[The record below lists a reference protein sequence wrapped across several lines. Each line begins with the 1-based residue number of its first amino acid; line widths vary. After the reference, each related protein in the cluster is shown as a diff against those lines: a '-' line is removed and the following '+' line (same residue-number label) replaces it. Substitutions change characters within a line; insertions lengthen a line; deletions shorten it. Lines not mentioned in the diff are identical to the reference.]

1 MKTNKYADLIK
12 FGLTQKT
19 LMTLSESSI
28 NSLHKN
34 LIEGKKDVCPVCGMK
49 DCKCKHSKKKET
61 KEETKQTVVQST
73 YDTSNVE
80 DQKKLAQKG
89 VKVDPVTKKI
99 TLNQGKEDKK
109 NVKVIQDGEMSESK
123 KKKSKKIN
131 PFAICT
137 SQLGNEFGTTER
149 HLWNSKQNNKYER
162 CVKAIKQ
169 SMNESKTVSND
180 FALIIENKI
189 LSLVEKHIQ
198 PKMKKG
204 DLMNLIG
211 KKTMKAPITTLG
223 SIDVTEDTKEAPTK
237 PTTKPGTK
245 TPPKPEKGNPYQPK
259 TSPAPK
265 AKKEETK
272 EAMVAN
278 APAPTKPTTKPGTK
292 TPPKPD
298 KDSPY
303 KPKTSPNPKAKKS
316 MPSWMSFESIGI
328 KLKK

>member
-1 MKTNKYADLIK
+1 MKTNKYADLFK

-34 LIEGKKDVCPVCGMK
+34 LIEGKKN
-49 DCKCKHSKKKET
+49 ET
-61 KEETKQTVVQST
+61 KEAQTVQTSITKYSASEVQDAKS
-73 YDTSNVE
+73 
-80 DQKKLAQKG
+80 KG
-89 VKVDPVTKKI
+89 KSIPGGRAVKMNPDGSMDVT
-99 TLNQGKEDKK
+99 NE
-109 NVKVIQDGEMSESK
+109 GEMSEAK

-137 SQLGNEFGTTER
+137 SQLGNEYGTTER
-149 HLWNSKQNNKYER
+149 HLWNAKQNNKYER

-169 SMNESKTVSND
+169 SMNESRNNE
-180 FALIIENKI
+180 FALILENKI

-211 KKTMKAPITTLG
+211 KRSIQKPIATLG
-223 SIDVTEDTKEAPTK
+223 SIDVTEDT
-237 PTTKPGTK
+237 
-245 TPPKPEKGNPYQPK
+245 
-259 TSPAPK
+259 
-265 AKKEETK
+265 
-272 EAMVAN
+272 
-278 APAPTKPTTKPGTK
+278 APAPTKPTTKPTTKPGTK
-292 TPPKPD
+292 PD
-298 KDSPY
+298 TGNPY
-303 KPKTSPNPKAKKS
+303 QPKTSPPPKARKETREDTTTAPAPTKPTTKPTTKPGTKPDTGNPYQPKTSPRPKARKS

>member
-34 LIEGKKDVCPVCGMK
+34 LIEGKKSVCPVCGMK
-49 DCKCKHSKKKET
+49 ECKCKHSKKKET

-73 YDTSNVE
+73 YDTSSNE

-89 VKVDPVTKKI
+89 IKVDPVTKKI
-99 TLNQGKEDKK
+99 TLNQGKEDKR
-109 NVKVIQDGEMSESK
+109 NMKVIRDGEMSEAK

-137 SQLGNEFGTTER
+137 SQLGNEYGTTER
-149 HLWNSKQNNKYER
+149 HLWNVKQNNKYER

-169 SMNESKTVSND
+169 SMNESRNNE
-180 FALIIENKI
+180 FALILENKI

-204 DLMNLIG
+204 DLMNLISKRSI
-211 KKTMKAPITTLG
+211 KKPIATLG
-223 SIDVTEDTKEAPTK
+223 SIDVTEDTAPAPTKPVTK
-237 PTTKPGTK
+237 PTTKPSTK
-245 TPPKPEKGNPYQPK
+245 PDKGNPYQPK
-259 TSPAPK
+259 TSPKPK
-265 AKKEETK
+265 ARMETR
-272 EAMVAN
+272 EDTTT
-278 APAPTKPTTKPGTK
+278 APAPTKPTTKPTTKPGTK
-292 TPPKPD
+292 PD
-298 KDSPY
+298 TGNPY
-303 KPKTSPNPKAKKS
+303 QPKTSPRPKARKS

>member
-34 LIEGKKDVCPVCGMK
+34 LIEGKKSVCPVCGMK
-49 DCKCKHSKKKET
+49 ECKCKHSKKKET

-73 YDTSNVE
+73 YDISSNE

-89 VKVDPVTKKI
+89 IKVDPVTRKI

-109 NVKVIQDGEMSESK
+109 NMKVIRDGEMSEAK
-123 KKKSKKIN
+123 KKKTKKIN

-137 SQLGNEFGTTER
+137 SQLGNEYGTTER
-149 HLWNSKQNNKYER
+149 HLWNAKQNNKYER

-169 SMNESKTVSND
+169 SMNESRNNE
-180 FALIIENKI
+180 FALILENKI

-211 KKTMKAPITTLG
+211 KRSIQKPIATLG
-223 SIDVTEDTKEAPTK
+223 SIDVTEDT
-237 PTTKPGTK
+237 
-245 TPPKPEKGNPYQPK
+245 
-259 TSPAPK
+259 
-265 AKKEETK
+265 
-272 EAMVAN
+272 
-278 APAPTKPTTKPGTK
+278 APAPTKPTTKPTTKPGTK
-292 TPPKPD
+292 PD
-298 KDSPY
+298 TGNPY
-303 KPKTSPNPKAKKS
+303 QPKTSPPPKARKETREDTTTAPAPTKPTTKPTTKPGTKPDTGNPYQPKTSPKPKARKS
-316 MPSWMSFESIGI
+316 MPSWMSFDTIGI